1 MTLMGLLEQ
10 WALLLVGGFEPR
22 ALDPRVVILPLV
34 AGLGVYLILTAQPIG
49 RPKPDLGERLR
60 LLDVD
65 ERMHLAELGRREARP
80 LFASRVLE
88 GMLRPIVEDLGRL
101 VRAVLLRLGVAGGPR
116 LERRLRVSRP
126 GVELAQFMGEK
137 AASGVVAAATFP
149 LMNLLRLTPF
159 GTWPVWVW
167 LVAFGVGFLLPDW
180 DLDRRHATRRGMVL
194 MELPT
199 ILDMLTLATSAGMAL
214 EQAIE
219 EVARQSEG
227 VVARELRLVMRELAL
242 GQRRSLQA
250 ALEAMADRLGMPEVE
265 HVIGRMAAAYEQ
277 GLPLA
282 QALAAHAQALR
293 ERQRLH
299 ILEEGGKATVRM
311 LLPVALLILPVLFVV
326 VLVPAAAELTRLG
339 G

>member
-1 MTLMGLLEQ
+1 MGASLLVLVVSLEPRGLD
-10 WALLLVGGFEPR
+10 ARVIGLPLLLGF
-22 ALDPRVVILPLV
+22 
-34 AGLGVYLILTAQPIG
+34 GVYLILTAQPIG
-49 RPKPDLGERLR
+49 RPKPDLGDRLR

-65 ERMHLAELGRREARP
+65 ERIRLAELDRREAHP
-80 LFASRVLE
+80 LFASRLLE
-88 GMLRPIVEDLGRL
+88 SMLRPVIDDLGRMG
-101 VRAVLLRLGVAGGPR
+101 RGVLLRLGVAGGQQLEHR
-116 LERRLRVSRP
+116 LHVARP
-126 GVELAQFMGEK
+126 GVDVSQFMGEK
-137 AASGVVAAATFP
+137 LVSGAIATTTFP
-149 LMNLLRLTPF
+149 LMNALRITPF
-159 GTWPVWVW
+159 GAWPVWMW
-167 LVAFGVGFLLPDW
+167 IIAAGIGFLLPDW
-180 DLDRRHATRRGMVL
+180 DLDRRHARRHGMVL

-227 VVARELRLVMRELAL
+227 VVARELRLVVRELAL
-242 GQRRSLQA
+242 GQRATLQL
-250 ALEAMADRLGMPEVE
+250 ALEAMSERLGMPEVE
-265 HVIGRMAAAYEQ
+265 HVLGRLAASYEQ

-299 ILEEGGKATVRM
+299 IVEEGGKATVRM